1 VTSGLS
7 ETAYTPDQR
16 QRLIRHE
23 RRVPG
28 SSPNRWRTDAS
39 HERRAK
45 KLERR
50 TAACGRQPKVLL
62 MKNSRKFLKKR
73 SIKAGMPPGSL
84 VHIGHTPAEAVS
96 IDVIGYDQEAFEEQR
111 FQSVDD
117 CLQHL
122 ERPGITWVNVEGVH
136 DVEIIR
142 LLGGRFALHPLV
154 LEDIVN
160 TVQRPKIEDHDG
172 YLFIV
177 LRMLRPTGGGDFTSE
192 QLSIILG
199 PSYLFT
205 FQEGIQGDVFDAVR
219 ERIRNGKG
227 KIRAMGADYLA
238 YALIDA
244 IVDSYFSVLED
255 LGERIVEIEEDLTK
269 TPDATALHEINDIKK
284 EIIFL
289 RKAVWPLREAV
300 SFLERGESP
309 LLSPSSRIYFRDIYD
324 HTVQVIDTVE
334 TYRDLLSGMLDLYLS
349 SISNRTNEVMKFLT
363 VIGTIFMPLT
373 FLVGVYGM
381 NFKYLPELEWRSG
394 YFMLWGLMIALT
406 FAMIIYFRRKRW
418 L

>member
-1 VTSGLS
+1 
-7 ETAYTPDQR
+7 
-16 QRLIRHE
+16 
-23 RRVPG
+23 
-28 SSPNRWRTDAS
+28 
-39 HERRAK
+39 
-45 KLERR
+45 
-50 TAACGRQPKVLL
+50 
-62 MKNSRKFLKKR
+62 MKTHRKFLKKR

-84 VHIGHTPAEAVS
+84 VHIGEIPNEAVS
-96 IDVIGYDQEAFEEQR
+96 IDLIGYNQDFLEELR

-117 CLQHL
+117 CLLHL
-122 ERPGITWVNVEGVH
+122 ERPGVTWVNVEGVH
-136 DVEIIR
+136 NIEIIR
-142 LLGGRFALHPLV
+142 HLGERFSLHPLV

-160 TVQRPKIEDHDG
+160 TVQRPKIEDYDS

-177 LRMLRPTGGGDFTSE
+177 LRMLRPTGGGEFSSE
-192 QLSIILG
+192 QLSMILG
-199 PSYLFT
+199 PNYLFT
-205 FQEGIQGDVFDAVR
+205 FQEGIQGDVFDMVR
-219 ERIRNGKG
+219 ERLRNGKG
-227 KIRAMGADYLA
+227 KGRSMGADYLA

-255 LGERIVEIEEDLTK
+255 LGEQIVNLEEELAL
-269 TPDATALHEINDIKK
+269 TPDKTTLIEINNIKK

-300 SFLERGESP
+300 SFLERGDSD
-309 LLSPSSRIYFRDIYD
+309 LLSPATRLYFRDVYD

-349 SISNRTNEVMKFLT
+349 SISNRINEIMKFMT

-381 NFKYLPELEWRSG
+381 NFKHMPELEWRNG
-394 YFMLWGLMIALT
+394 YFMLWWVMLAIAA
-406 FAMIIYFRRKRW
+406 AMIVYFRRKRW